1 MTINAI
7 FIYCLIP
14 IFAGFSHLYSDIFL
28 KKKIVSY
35 YLILLTLF
43 STMYYFWNY
52 VHNRTFMDLRSVDLS
67 KAIDAKIIN
76 EELNGIKWITMFY
89 PENPYKEE

>member
-1 MTINAI
+1 
-7 FIYCLIP
+7 
-14 IFAGFSHLYSDIFL
+14 
-28 KKKIVSY
+28 
-35 YLILLTLF
+35 
-43 STMYYFWNY
+43 MYYFWNY

-89 PENPYKEE
+89 PENP